1 MHPRT
6 LEVLRPL
13 GVVDALLARGEASP
27 RTQLHLAGRNVS
39 VSLGDFELSD
49 TPFPYML
56 LIRQAD
62 IEAVLTHA
70 LTDRGIQVERGSE
83 LLDPGS
89 AEQPVATIARH
100 GTAEHVRYRYLA
112 GCDGAKST
120 VRIRNDIGWQGGR
133 YQQEVVL
140 ADIEM
145 IGVPTPD
152 VAHLYVGRDGML
164 FLFRI
169 GEHAT
174 WRIMATRPAS
184 STPPDQAGR
193 AVSIS
198 VLQTLARAAGLDA
211 TVTRIGWSEV
221 APLEHRLATQYRRGR
236 VFLVGDAAHVHSPA
250 GAQGMN
256 TGVQDATNLGW
267 KVAFATN
274 SHEARH
280 EVSTLLR
287 SYEQERRPVARTI
300 LAMTHTL
307 FWAEAADNPVTTLLR
322 GPATP
327 LIAQLLPP
335 LLRQR
340 RLVSQVIKVLSGLR
354 VHYRHSP
361 LSIDEKPALADA
373 PRPGDRLPD
382 SDVTIGNRSLR
393 LHRLVA
399 QPGVHVLL
407 RGTAT
412 RLDLPFDRYL
422 HVHRVT
428 NWPGAGI
435 LIVRPDGYVGYRAA
449 TVDPQQCRNWLA
461 LLGIPQVTP

>member
-1 MHPRT
+1 VTAQPVDLLVVGAGPTGLALALQATDHGARVRVVERRADPFRPSHALIMHPRT

-62 IEAVLTHA
+62 IEAVLTNA

-193 AVSIS
+193 AVSPS

-221 APLEHRLATQYRRGR
+221 APLEHRLATQYRR
-236 VFLVGDAAHVHSPA
+236 AECSSS
-250 GAQGMN
+250 GMPR
-256 TGVQDATNLGW
+256 TC
-267 KVAFATN
+267 
-274 SHEARH
+274 
-280 EVSTLLR
+280 TLP
-287 SYEQERRPVARTI
+287 Q
-300 LAMTHTL
+300 
-307 FWAEAADNPVTTLLR
+307 
-322 GPATP
+322 
-327 LIAQLLPP
+327 
-335 LLRQR
+335 
-340 RLVSQVIKVLSGLR
+340 
-354 VHYRHSP
+354 
-361 LSIDEKPALADA
+361 A
-373 PRPGDRLPD
+373 PKG
-382 SDVTIGNRSLR
+382 
-393 LHRLVA
+393 
-399 QPGVHVLL
+399 
-407 RGTAT
+407 
-412 RLDLPFDRYL
+412 
-422 HVHRVT
+422 
-428 NWPGAGI
+428 
-435 LIVRPDGYVGYRAA
+435 
-449 TVDPQQCRNWLA
+449 
-461 LLGIPQVTP
+461 

>member
-13 GVVDALLARGEASP
+13 GVVDALLAHGEASP
-27 RTQLHLAGRNVS
+27 RAQLHLAGRTVP
-39 VSLGDFELSD
+39 VSLGDFQLPD
-49 TPFPYML
+49 TPFPYLL

-62 IEAVLTHA
+62 VEAVLTHA
-70 LTDRGIQVERGSE
+70 LNDRGIQVERGSE

-89 AEQPVATIARH
+89 AEHPVATIARH
-100 GTAEHVRYRYLA
+100 GITEYVRYRYLA

-145 IGVPTPD
+145 TGVPTPD
-152 VAHLYVGRDGML
+152 VAHVYVGGDGML

-184 STPPDQAGR
+184 ATRRHPAGR

-198 VLQTLARAAGLDA
+198 VLQNLARAAGLDA

-221 APLEHRLATQYRRGR
+221 APLEHRLATHYRCGR
-236 VFLVGDAAHVHSPA
+236 VFVVGDAAHVHSPA

-267 KVAFATN
+267 KVAFAAHA
-274 SHEARH
+274 HEGRQ

-287 SYEQERRPVARTI
+287 SYEQERRAVARTI

-307 FWAEAADNPVTTLLR
+307 FWAEASDNPLTTLLR

-327 LIAQLLPP
+327 LIARLLPP

-340 RLVSQVIKVLSGLR
+340 HLVGHVIKVLSGLR

-361 LSIDEKPALADA
+361 LSIDEKPALVDA
-373 PRPGDRLPD
+373 PHPGDRLPD
-382 SDVTIGNRSLR
+382 SYVTIGNRSLR

-399 QPGVHVLL
+399 EPGVHVLL
-407 RGTAT
+407 RSTAT
-412 RLDLPFDRYL
+412 PLDLPFDRYL

-428 NWPGAGI
+428 SWPGTGI
-435 LIVRPDGYVGYRAA
+435 LIVRPDGYIGYRAG
-449 TVDPQQCRNWLA
+449 TVDPRQCRNWLG
-461 LLGIPQVTP
+461 LLDMG

>member
-13 GVVDALLARGEASP
+13 GVVDALLAHGEASP
-27 RTQLHLAGRNVS
+27 RAQLHLAGRAVP
-39 VSLGDFELSD
+39 VSLGNFDLSD

-70 LTDRGIQVERGSE
+70 LADRGIQVERGSE

-89 AEQPVATIARH
+89 AEQPVATVARH
-100 GTAEHVRYRYLA
+100 GTTEHVRYRYLA

-145 IGVPTPD
+145 SGAPTPD
-152 VAHLYVGRDGML
+152 VAHVYVGRDGML
-164 FLFRI
+164 FLFRV

-174 WRIMATRPAS
+174 WRIMATRTASATPADS
-184 STPPDQAGR
+184 AG
-193 AVSIS
+193 AVSIPM
-198 VLQTLARAAGLDA
+198 LQSLARAADLDA
-211 TVTRIGWSEV
+211 AVTRIGWSEV
-221 APLEHRLATQYRRGR
+221 APLEHRLATHYRRGR

-250 GAQGMN
+250 AAQGMN

-267 KVAFATN
+267 KVAFAIN
-274 SHEARH
+274 SDEARH
-280 EVSTLLR
+280 EVGMVLR
-287 SYEQERRPVARTI
+287 SYEQERRPVARSN
-300 LAMTHTL
+300 LAMTHAL
-307 FWAEAADNPVTTLLR
+307 FWAEAANHPLTSLLR

-327 LIAQLLPP
+327 LIASLLPP

-340 RLVSQVIKVLSGLR
+340 RLVSEVVKVLSGLH

-361 LSIDEKPALADA
+361 LSVDEKPALAEA
-373 PRPGDRLPD
+373 PHPGDRLPD
-382 SDVTIGNRSLR
+382 SDVTIGDRSLR
-393 LHRLVA
+393 LHGLVA

-407 RGTAT
+407 SRTAMP
-412 RLDLPFDRYL
+412 LDLPFDRYL

-428 NWPGAGI
+428 NWPGTGI
-435 LIVRPDGYVGYRAA
+435 LIVRPDGYIGYRAG
-449 TVDPQQCRNWLA
+449 TVDPRQCRNWLA
-461 LLGIPQVTP
+461 LLDIG